1 MMQPSDRPGIRALH
15 ARAYSSRWH
24 RFVGLYVVGVL
35 VFLGCMGWAE
45 HLGLSRL
52 WIGPIFLFVT
62 VMVYALI
69 GISGRTGSPEE

>member
-1 MMQPSDRPGIRALH
+1 MTQPSDRPGIRALH

-62 VMVYALI
+62 VMVLSLI
-69 GISGRTGSPEE
+69 HI

>member
-1 MMQPSDRPGIRALH
+1 MTQPSDRPGIHALH

-52 WIGPIFLFVT
+52 WIG
-62 VMVYALI
+62 
-69 GISGRTGSPEE
+69 